1 MNETSY
7 EPDEP
12 YEIARRAF
20 FKQFPK
26 AKDIDWQQFISENT
40 ADSNGQF
47 DNYSAFA
54 ILCDINLI
62 RFDDLEDQE
71 EEDELFEFVAAHN
84 YFEERQDVVD
94 ALVSKQYMNGN
105 VPHHLKV
112 YKGRINVAG
121 TSSHQMNKYQ

>member
-1 MNETSY
+1 MLESIY
-7 EPDEP
+7 VPDEP

-26 AKDIDWQQFISENT
+26 ASDIDWRQFLSENT

-54 ILCDINLI
+54 ILCDIQLI
-62 RFDDLEDQE
+62 SFDDLDDEEKE
-71 EEDELFEFVAAHN
+71 EEIFEFAAAHN
-84 YFEERQDVVD
+84 YFEEKQNIVN
-94 ALVSKQYMNGN
+94 ALVSTQYVSSN

-112 YKGRINVAG
+112 YKGRI
-121 TSSHQMNKYQ
+121 KP